1 MCQFT
6 TILENLE
13 ETGGLVVELAG
24 DPGTGKTRMLTRFAD
39 EARRQGYQ
47 VLRTGCTTVTQNH
60 PFRALAQLLHT
71 NPADYSDTQSDEL
84 VTLLR
89 DLAAAPSRDV
99 PDSPPHT
106 PGGSRCLMLH
116 RVRHLLQGR
125 AKTGLV
131 LLIDDLQWADPGTLE
146 VVDYLLSWPVT
157 APLLLVA
164 AHRPRQSAL
173 RLQDALGH
181 AVGLGTA
188 RRIDLPPLTLAES
201 AHLTGLPEDGPD
213 LLALHQE
220 SRGNPLYLRALAES
234 AQQPVD
240 AVFDAQGLP
249 PGWFSSRLLA
259 ELAQLTPD
267 ETSIISA
274 AAMLGDRFALED
286 LTEVAAMDPDRACR
300 ASARLSERDLF
311 RPAGP
316 GLQLTF
322 RHPLMR
328 QVVFADLDHC
338 WRRTARGHVVTMRSR
353 AGTPAVELAPLLEEV
368 PPTSGDEDRHVLAQ
382 AAVEIMATDP
392 DTACRWIRIALRAVP
407 EGGEYSAERVELL
420 TALARAQGLADAP
433 QGALEVSDEMLAL
446 VPAEPR
452 APRVRMVVYT
462 ALLDCSLGRHGRAD
476 ELLGA
481 ELRRV
486 GDPDTDEEAALAA
499 SLTVARELVAC
510 VSGTLPDAEQL
521 RAAVRWARRGGDRA
535 DELGAL
541 SLLAA
546 RQVTLG
552 QSAQAEAAVDACAGA
567 ADSLIDAE
575 LAAHPEYLGVL
586 GWAECMLGRPAEAE
600 SHLQRGVRLAER
612 SHETHLLPTLLNQL
626 ATVRY
631 QSGRF
636 VEAREAAAS
645 AQRVAPRTGSSHAVR
660 LAATLEAVAA
670 AQTTHDVRAARRA
683 AELSEALMP
692 VPLGPLSRDG
702 HWHVSAALW
711 LADAVRDCVHPAQ
724 WSTTAIAAFGG
735 PQLPRVPASL
745 RPLACE
751 LLAEA
756 AARAG
761 RPDPTW
767 ADRAEA
773 VARPSSPAHRAHALA
788 ARAHVLT
795 GPDAARQAADRYQ
808 EAARLFASAGM
819 TGQQARTL
827 LLAAPRLAEAG
838 HPLRALAL
846 LERADELAEW
856 CGSLALRKRIVQ
868 QRLRLPKARPQ
879 QRPPVSPPDAVT
891 GASRVPTATP
901 AVASPASGTGRAVA
915 AARVPVTPLTPLTD
929 RERQVAVIAGTG
941 KRTREIAEQLRLSP
955 RTIDVHLTRIY
966 RKLGINSRAA
976 LVHFMAETG

>member
-1 MCQFT
+1 MGQFT
-6 TILENLE
+6 TILGNLE

-24 DPGTGKTRMLTRFAD
+24 DPGAGKTRLLTRFAD

-60 PFRALAQLLHT
+60 PFRALAQLLNT
-71 NPADYSDTQSDEL
+71 NPADYSDSQSDEL
-84 VTLLR
+84 VALLR
-89 DLAAAPSRDV
+89 DLATSPSQDV

-106 PGGSRCLMLH
+106 PGGSRCLLLH
-116 RVRHLLQGR
+116 RVRHLLEGR
-125 AKTGLV
+125 ARAGLV

-146 VVDYLLSWPVT
+146 VVDYLLSWPVN

-173 RLQDALGH
+173 RLHDALGH
-181 AVGLGTA
+181 AVALGTA
-188 RRIDLPPLTLAES
+188 RRIELPPLTLAES
-201 AHLTGLPEDGPD
+201 AFLTGLSKDNPA
-213 LLALHQE
+213 LLGLHQD
-220 SRGNPLYLRALAES
+220 SHGNPLYLQALAES

-240 AVFDAQGLP
+240 AVFDARGLP
-249 PGWFSSRLLA
+249 PGWFASRVLA

-274 AAMLGDRFALED
+274 AAMLGDRFVLED

-300 ASARLSERDLF
+300 ASASLCDRDLF
-311 RPAGP
+311 RRAGP

-338 WRRTARGHVVTMRSR
+338 WRRTARGHVVAMRAR
-353 AGTPAVELAPLLEEV
+353 AGTPAVELAPLVEEV
-368 PPTSGDEDRHVLAQ
+368 PPASGDEDRHVLAQ
-382 AAVEIMATDP
+382 AAHDIMADDP
-392 DTACRWIRIALRAVP
+392 AAAVRWIRIALRAVP
-407 EGGEYSAERVELL
+407 EGGEFSAERVELL
-420 TALARAQGLADAP
+420 MALARAQGLADAP
-433 QGALEVSDEMLAL
+433 QSTLEVSDEMLAL

-481 ELRRV
+481 ELRQV
-486 GDPDTDEEAALAA
+486 GEPETDEAAALAA
-499 SLTVARELVAC
+499 SLAVARELVAC

-567 ADSLIDAE
+567 ADALVDAE
-575 LAAHPEYLGVL
+575 LAAHPEYLGIL

-631 QSGRF
+631 QSGRY
-636 VEAREAAAS
+636 VEARKAAAN
-645 AQRVAPRTGSSHAVR
+645 AQRVAPRTGSAHAVR
-660 LAATLEAVAA
+660 LAATLEAVTS
-670 AQTTHDVRAARRA
+670 AQTTHDGRAAQRA
-683 AELSEALMP
+683 AELSEQLMP
-692 VPLGPLSRDG
+692 TQLGPVSRDG

-711 LADAVRDCVHPAQ
+711 LADAVRDCVNPAQ
-724 WSTTAIAAFGG
+724 WATTAIAAFGG
-735 PQLPRVPASL
+735 PELPRVPAAL

-751 LLAEA
+751 MLAEA
-756 AARAG
+756 AVRAG
-761 RPDPTW
+761 RPNPGW

-773 VARPSSPAHRAHALA
+773 AARPSSPAHRAHALA

-846 LERADELAEW
+846 LERAYELAEW
-856 CGSLALRKRIVQ
+856 CGSLALQKRIVQ

-879 QRPPVSPPDAVT
+879 QRTPVSPPDPV
-891 GASRVPTATP
+891 RPPHPPTSATAPRTPRTP
-901 AVASPASGTGRAVA
+901 APPVTPATA
-915 AARVPVTPLTPLTD
+915 PTTTPLTPLTD

-941 KRTREIAEQLRLSP
+941 LRTREIAEQLRLSP